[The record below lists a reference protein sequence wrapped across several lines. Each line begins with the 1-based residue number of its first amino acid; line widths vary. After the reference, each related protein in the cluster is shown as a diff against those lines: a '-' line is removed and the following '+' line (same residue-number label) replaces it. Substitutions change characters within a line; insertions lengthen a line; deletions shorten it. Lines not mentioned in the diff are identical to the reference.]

1 MNPLLFFILFVAGVP
16 IAALIATLILVFG
29 LMVELSGV
37 DGRVLL
43 PLLVFIGSPFLF
55 LLILYVFGY
64 ILWANRHKKVGDL
77 LSISSI
83 DNIISPAQH

>member
-16 IAALIATLILVFG
+16 IAALIATVVLVFG
-29 LMVELSGV
+29 ASAELLTMDDSILFPM
-37 DGRVLL
+37 LL
-43 PLLVFIGSPFLF
+43 FIGSPLLF
-55 LLILYVFGY
+55 LLILFVFGC

-83 DNIISPAQH
+83 SDIITQH